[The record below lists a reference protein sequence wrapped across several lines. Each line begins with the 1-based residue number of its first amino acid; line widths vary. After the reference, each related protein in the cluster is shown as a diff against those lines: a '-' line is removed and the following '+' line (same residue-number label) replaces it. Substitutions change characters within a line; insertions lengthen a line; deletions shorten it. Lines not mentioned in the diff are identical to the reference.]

1 MADVISELSE
11 QGHVK
16 AMMRLERQADGS
28 LMVEIDD
35 GGPNTAQMRL
45 TPEKA
50 AQLAEIG
57 FSFAVEWSPLLGR
70 DRINSRLGAAMQSGF

>member
-16 AMMRLERQADGS
+16 AMMRLERQPDGS

-50 AQLAEIG
+50 AKLAEIG
-57 FSFAVEWSPLLGR
+57 FSFAVEWSPALSP
-70 DRINSRLGAAMQSGF
+70 DRVNPRLAAAMQRGF

>member
-11 QGHVK
+11 DGHVR
-16 AMMRLERQADGS
+16 AMMRLDRQPDGS
-28 LMVEIDD
+28 LMVEIND

-50 AQLAEIG
+50 ALLAEIG
-57 FSFAVEWSPLLGR
+57 FRFATEWSPALAPDRVNGR
-70 DRINSRLGAAMQSGF
+70 IAAAMQSGF